1 MPDPTLQQLIAEKC
15 GTGAW
20 AHINN
25 PNIAL
30 AYLDL
35 LEPSDL
41 EEVTIMMDW
50 EEFEEY
56 DKETLQEELAEWY
69 WSLTKTITPDAAML
83 AQGYELVDLTQCE
96 YIEYMKSAG
105 LPNDEIL
112 TYITVYALEEH
123 EEEELGDLMEQFMIV
138 ALLSVWPDSI
148 DSVTDANGDP
158 PSEENGYLMAEDGK
172 CFNGIFHSNEKK
184 LPFEIIERENGT
196 WAVKY

>member
-56 DKETLQEELAEWY
+56 DKETLQKELAEWY

-83 AQGYELVDLTQCE
+83 ESAYEIGGMPQKDFV
-96 YIEYMKSAG
+96 YYMRCSD
-105 LPNDEIL
+105 LPNDVVL
-112 TYITVYALEEH
+112 RYLPGYALENH
-123 EEEELGDLMEQFMIV
+123 EEEELGYLMEQFIIV
-138 ALLSVWPDSI
+138 TLLSVWPDSI
-148 DSVTDANGDP
+148 DSATDANGDP
-158 PSEENGYLMAEDGK
+158 PSEENGYLMDEGGK
-172 CFNGIFHSNEKK
+172 SFNGIFHSNEKK
-184 LPFEIIERENGT
+184 LPFEIIERENGA